1 MRVLGFAV
9 AALLGVALLAYA
21 VGLGV
26 YAVASTRP
34 AVPTQPRMPEE
45 ADAVLDRLG
54 LRDDYPFRHR
64 FLLTPHG
71 RMHFVD
77 EGRGP
82 VVLCLHGNGSWS
94 LECAAVVQKRSV
106 AERVIAPDLIGFGLS
121 EKPERQPDDVV
132 HAHAQDLGVLLEIL
146 GVREVQIVV
155 AGSSA
160 PIAAALARLEPER
173 VRETMLEDHSS
184 NGGELA
190 RGFARAPVFG
200 ELMVQGL
207 GALSPGGPHGALG
220 RLQGNWDER
229 ASSLALARA
238 RDY

>member
-1 MRVLGFAV
+1 MRGLGIAV
-9 AALLGVALLAYA
+9 AALLGVALLGYA

-34 AVPTQPRMPEE
+34 AVPTQPRLPEE
-45 ADAVLDRLG
+45 ADAVLGRLG

-82 VVLCLHGNGSWS
+82 VVLCLHGNASWS
-94 LECAAVVQKRSV
+94 LECAKVVQKRSV
-106 AERVIAPDLIGFGLS
+106 AERVIAPDLVGFGLS
-121 EKPERQPDDVV
+121 EKPERQPADVV
-132 HAHAQDLGVLLEIL
+132 AAHAQDLSVLLEIL
-146 GVREVQIVV
+146 GVREVQLVV

-160 PIAAALARLEPER
+160 PIAVALARLAPDR
-173 VRETMLEDHSS
+173 VRSSVLEDHS
-184 NGGELA
+184 NGNDLA
-190 RGFARAPVFG
+190 RQLARAPLVG
-200 ELMVQGL
+200 ELVVQGL
-207 GALSPGGPHGALG
+207 GGLSPGGPHGPLG
-220 RLQGNWDER
+220 RLQGSWDER

-238 RDY
+238 GTPD